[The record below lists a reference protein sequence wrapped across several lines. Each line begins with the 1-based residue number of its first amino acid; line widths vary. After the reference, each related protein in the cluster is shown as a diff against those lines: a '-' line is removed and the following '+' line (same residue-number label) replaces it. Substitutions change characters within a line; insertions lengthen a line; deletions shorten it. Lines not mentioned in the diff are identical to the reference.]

1 MAAKI
6 TYGDPPTAPL
16 HFSPGIERPEP
27 DEAETFSEMVETL
40 RGITETTAKD
50 YGHAVRAAHA
60 KSTALLKAEMTVIG
74 DLSPVL
80 KQGLF
85 AQSGKYQAILR
96 FSTSPADIIADSIS
110 TPRGVGIKIFSVND
124 PTESGETAGIQD
136 FVMINGPA
144 FIAPTPKKFLGSL
157 KALAATTDKAEG
169 GKKILSAALR
179 GAESVLETF
188 GGESGTIKALG
199 GHPITHPLGETYFSQ
214 TPYRYGDYVA
224 KFALRPVSH
233 DLTALTDAAVN
244 LHGDDDGLR
253 AAMVA
258 FFTMHSGEWEL
269 AVQLC
274 TDLEAMPVED
284 ASVAWPMDKSPYVP
298 VARIRAQPQ
307 QAWSQELSKEIDD
320 GLAFSPWHCLAAHQ
334 PLGGIN
340 RARKPVYAF
349 SSNLRGAHSGCP
361 LHDRRAVLH
370 LPQ

>member
-6 TYGDPPTAPL
+6 TYGDPPAAPL
-16 HFSPGIERPEP
+16 HFSPDIEKPAP
-27 DEAETFSEMVETL
+27 DEAQTVSEMIETL

-60 KSTALLKAEMTVIG
+60 KSTALLKAEMTVID
-74 DLSPVL
+74 DLPPVL
-80 KQGLF
+80 AQGLF
-85 AQSGKYQAILR
+85 AQGGRYQAILR
-96 FSTSPADIIADSIS
+96 FSTSPADIIADSVS
-110 TPRGVGIKIFSVND
+110 TPRGVGIKIAGVNGSA
-124 PTESGETAGIQD
+124 PPGESAGTQD

-179 GAESVLETF
+179 GAESVLEAF

-199 GHPITHPLGETYFSQ
+199 GHPITHPLGETYFTQ
-214 TPYRYGDYVA
+214 TPFRYGDYVA

-233 DLTALTDAAVN
+233 DLTALTDAAVD
-244 LHGDDDGLR
+244 LHGDDNGLR

-258 FFTMHSGEWEL
+258 FFAAHFAEWEL

-274 TDLEAMPVED
+274 TDLETMPVED
-284 ASVAWPMDKSPYVP
+284 ASVPWPMDKSPYVP
-298 VARIRAQPQ
+298 VARIRAEPQ
-307 QAWSQELSKEIDD
+307 EAWSPERSKEIDD
-320 GLAFSPWHCLAAHQ
+320 GLAFSPWHCLPAHQ

-340 RARKPVYAF
+340 RARKPVYEF
-349 SSNLRGAHSGCP
+349 SSNFRGARSGCP
-361 LHDRRAVLH
+361 FHDGRAVLH
-370 LPQ
+370 LPE